1 MKKVTNL
8 LTCAVCYEMYKKPKY
23 LSCHHSYCEE
33 CIAKLSKESKV
44 ICPECRETS
53 TTPPGGVKDL
63 PNNFFIDN
71 LMEEVTLKRRVEGE
85 EKATCDMCVEEGL
98 AIVLCPECVMF
109 LCDHC
114 NEFHKRGKEYRN
126 HSTIPLNELQSKK
139 KEVNLRPKAKE
150 MSCQDHNLELNFFC
164 ETCDQLVC
172 HYCTTNEH
180 NGHVHNSVKKMANK
194 HRKELEKIMEPVEKM
209 IGDLSALHQKV
220 KATGEDIGPQTIKV
234 DRQIDLYYEELYQ
247 KLQQQREE
255 LKRKLQEM
263 STRKKKAISL
273 QLEQLE
279 YTQAQLESVKELNDV
294 VMNGSDQ
301 EALFAKKQ
309 VSNDV
314 KRLTESYKKLDTNP
328 VELATIELVPTKEY
342 ETSFPQFAQL
352 YDGSPVPDNC
362 EVTDIP
368 LQPLVRNQIDFKI
381 VTKNHNNAR
390 CSKGGSN
397 IIAQVQSSKGDVVP
411 VEVKDN
417 NDGSYSASLVT
428 KQVGEAKLSVT
439 IEGEH
444 IKGSPYSVMVGQEY
458 KSIDKPIKIVNDGGN
473 MGCPWA
479 IAFGR
484 DGVWAVTDDS
494 YQCVYIFDGQDQLVR
509 KFGSSGRGNGQFSN
523 PYGLAFDVNNHL
535 YVSEF
540 SNHRVQKFNVDGEYL
555 LQFGHQGSR
564 NGQLSSP
571 SGMTVHNERLYIA
584 EYSNSR
590 ISVFQLD
597 GQFCHIIGSGYLSN
611 PYDVAVSGNG
621 HLLVADY
628 PNSYITSFT
637 LDGTYVGRF
646 DKANDHI
653 DQLSYPIGLTTD
665 MHGFVLVTENSN
677 HRVTVFDQDGACVH
691 QFGSN
696 GSANGQFSNPRG
708 ISISPNGNIYVADYS
723 NKRVQI
729 F

>member
-98 AIVLCPECVMF
+98 AVVLCPECVMF

-150 MSCQDHNLELNFFC
+150 MSCQDHNLDLNFFC

-180 NGHVHNSVKKMANK
+180 NGHVHNSIKKMANK

-209 IGDLSALHQKV
+209 IGDLFALRQKV
-220 KATGEDIGPQTIKV
+220 KATGEDIGSQTTKV
-234 DRQIDLYYEELYQ
+234 DQQIDLYYEELHQ
-247 KLQQQREE
+247 QLKQQREE

-263 STRKKKAISL
+263 STQKKKAISL

-279 YTQAQLESVKELNDV
+279 YTQAQLESVKELNDA

-309 VSNDV
+309 VGNDV
-314 KRLTESYKKLDTNP
+314 KRLTESYKKLDTDP
-328 VELATIELVPTKEY
+328 VEFATLEFVPVKEY
-342 ETSFPQFAQL
+342 KESFPQFSRVDD
-352 YDGSPVPDNC
+352 YYVVPGNC

-381 VTKNHNNAR
+381 VTKDHNNAR
-390 CSKGGSN
+390 CSKGGSH

-417 NDGSYSASLVT
+417 NDGSYSASFVT
-428 KQVGEAKLSVT
+428 MQVGEAKLSVT
-439 IEGEH
+439 IEGEN

-473 MGCPWA
+473 MGYPWA

-484 DGVWAVTDDS
+484 DGVWAVTD
-494 YQCVYIFDGQDQLVR
+494 YYYHCVHIFDGQDQLVR
-509 KFGSSGRGNGQFSN
+509 KFGSSGGGNGQFSS
-523 PYGLAFDVNNHL
+523 PYGLAFDANNQL
-535 YVSEF
+535 YVSEY
-540 SNHRVQKFNVDGEYL
+540 SNNRVQKFNVNGEYL
-555 LQFGHQGSR
+555 LQFGHQGSG
-564 NGQLSSP
+564 NGQLYSP

-584 EYSNSR
+584 EFSNSR
-590 ISVFQLD
+590 ISVFQLN
-597 GQFCHIIGSGYLSN
+597 GQFCRIIGSAGRLRN
-611 PYDVAVSGNG
+611 PYDVTVNSNG
-621 HLLVADY
+621 HLLVANY
-628 PNSYITSFT
+628 GNNCIFSFT

-646 DKANDHI
+646 DKT
-653 DQLSYPIGLTTD
+653 QLSYPIGLTTD
-665 MHGFVLVTENSN
+665 MHGFVLVTENNN
-677 HRVTVFDQDGACVH
+677 HRVTIFDQDGVRVH

-696 GSANGQFSNPRG
+696 GSPYG
-708 ISISPNGNIYVADYS
+708 IAISPSGNIYVADYS